1 MKLGILFSGGKDSY
15 IAMHLASE
23 DNEISCLLTINSSN
37 LDSWMFHTPAIT
49 WTKLQAES
57 LGIPQVIQETEG
69 IQDDELDDLIFL
81 IKKARKEYSIEGIVT
96 GALASTYQSTRIQK
110 ICNKLNLWCFNPIWQ
125 LSQEK
130 LLEKLQYYNISSI
143 ITGIAAEPFD
153 ESWLGKEID
162 SSTINELL
170 SYSKKYRINP
180 AGEGGEFES
189 LVINAPMFSKKLEVL
204 SSKIHY
210 SNFSGRLEIKEA
222 KLK

>member
-15 IAMHLASE
+15 LAMHLASE
-23 DNEISCLLTINSSN
+23 DHEISCLLTMKSSN
-37 LDSWMFHTPAIT
+37 QDSWMFHTPAIT
-49 WTKLQAES
+49 WTNLQAES
-57 LGIPQVIQETEG
+57 MGIPQIIQETEG
-69 IQDDELDDLIFL
+69 IQDDELDDLFTL
-81 IKKARKEYSIEGIVT
+81 IKKAKEEFSIQGIVT

-110 ICNKLNLWCFNPIWQ
+110 ICNKLNLWCFNPLWQ
-125 LSQEK
+125 LPQEK
-130 LLEKLQYYNISSI
+130 LLKKLQTHNISSI

-162 SSTINELL
+162 SSTVNELL
-170 SYSKKYRINP
+170 LYSKKYRINP

-189 LVINAPMFSKKLEVL
+189 LVINAPMFSKKLEIL

-222 KLK
+222 ELK

>member
-15 IAMHLASE
+15 LAMHLASE
-23 DNEISCLLTINSSN
+23 DHEISCLLTMKSSN
-37 LDSWMFHTPAIT
+37 QDSWMFHTPAIT
-49 WTKLQAES
+49 WTNLQAES
-57 LGIPQVIQETEG
+57 MGIPQIIQETEG
-69 IQDDELDDLIFL
+69 IQDDELDDLFTL
-81 IKKARKEYSIEGIVT
+81 IKKAKEDFSIQGIVT

-110 ICNKLNLWCFNPIWQ
+110 ICNKLNLWCFNPLWQ

-130 LLEKLQYYNISSI
+130 LLKKLQTHNISSI
-143 ITGIAAEPFD
+143 ITGVAAEPFD

-170 SYSKKYRINP
+170 LYSKKYRINP

-189 LVINAPMFSKKLEVL
+189 LVINAPMFSKKLEIL

-210 SNFSGRLEIKEA
+210 SNFSGRLEIIEA
-222 KLK
+222 ELK

>member
-15 IAMHLASE
+15 LAMHLASE
-23 DNEISCLLTINSSN
+23 DHEISCLLTIKSSN
-37 LDSWMFHTPAIT
+37 QDSWMFHTPAIT

-57 LGIPQVIQETEG
+57 LGLPQIIQETEG
-69 IQDDELDDLIFL
+69 IQDDELDDLITL
-81 IKKARKEYSIEGIVT
+81 IKKAKKEYSIEGIVT

-110 ICNKLNLWCFNPIWQ
+110 ICNKLNLWCFNPLWQ

-130 LLEKLQYYNISSI
+130 LLEKLKIHNITSI

-153 ESWLGKEID
+153 ASWLGKEID

-210 SNFSGRLEIKEA
+210 SNFSGRLEIKES

>member
-15 IAMHLASE
+15 LAMHLASE
-23 DNEISCLLTINSSN
+23 DHEISCLLTINSSN
-37 LDSWMFHTPAIT
+37 QDSLMFHTPAIT

-57 LGIPQVIQETEG
+57 LGIPQIIQETEG
-69 IQDDELDDLIFL
+69 IQDDELDDLITL
-81 IKKARKEYSIEGIVT
+81 IKKAKNEYSIEGIVT

-130 LLEKLQYYNISSI
+130 LLRKLQTYNISSI

-162 SSTINELL
+162 YSTINELL

>member
-1 MKLGILFSGGKDSY
+1 MNLGILFSGGKDSY
-15 IAMHLASE
+15 LAMQMAADSH
-23 DNEISCLLTINSSN
+23 EITCLLTISSQN
-37 LDSWMFHTPAIT
+37 QDSWMFHTPAIT

-57 LGIPQVIQETEG
+57 LGIPQIIQKTEG
-69 IQDDELDDLIFL
+69 IQDKELNDLFTL
-81 IKKARKEYSIEGIVT
+81 IKNAKKEYSIQGIVT

-110 ICNKLNLWCFNPIWQ
+110 ICNTLDLWCFNPLWQ

-130 LLEKLQYYNISSI
+130 LLERLQNHNITSI
-143 ITGIAAEPFD
+143 ITGVAAEPFD
-153 ESWLGKEID
+153 ESWLGKELD

-170 SYSKKYRINP
+170 LYSKKYRINP

-189 LVINAPMFSKKLEVL
+189 LVINAPMFAKKLEII

-222 KLK
+222 KLE